1 MQADDHPTGA
11 MTDAQR
17 LAWFEE
23 RLKAAYDKMYDAA
36 HGSAAG
42 ARYSDAKVS
51 MRDAIALA
59 RRLGQAATASRLQ
72 ARLAHIKAVFRSQ
85 FS

>member
-1 MQADDHPTGA
+1 MQSDDDPTA
-11 MTDAQR
+11 SMTDEQR
-17 LAWFEE
+17 LAWFEAQAE
-23 RLKAAYDKMYDAA
+23 EAYDKMYDATLSTDTA
-36 HGSAAG
+36 
-42 ARYSDAKVS
+42 ARYSDAKEA

-59 RRLGQAATASRLQ
+59 RRLGQDAVATRLE